1 MVYGM
6 KLPTRFQLIGQIHLN
21 EYMKWIK
28 LFSKGKSPIPSD
40 TDTNTCRAYAR

>member
-21 EYMKWIK
+21 EYMKWIE
-28 LFSKGKSPIPSD
+28 LFSKEKSPVASD
-40 TDTNTCRAYAR
+40 TITCRAYAR